1 MELRARLPLWGAAA
15 AFLVAVFVALW
26 GPING
31 QAATASAGSSPEA
44 AIGTV
49 DRVPSM
55 TGPKAKFVI
64 SRILKRNYRR
74 VWVFGEKKRITDC
87 KRLSRV
93 RVSCKV
99 SWIYK
104 NNWLHGRAAAY
115 YRANGSIFVKYNI
128 KADKI

>member
-1 MELRARLPLWGAAA
+1 MELRARSLWPAGAA
-15 AFLVAVFVALW
+15 LLIAVLVALW
-26 GPING
+26 APIHG
-31 QAATASAGSSPEA
+31 QAAAGAGGSSPGA
-44 AIGTV
+44 TVGTV

-55 TGPKAKFVI
+55 TGPKAKFII
-64 SRILKRNYRR
+64 SRVIKQNYKR

-115 YRANGSIFVKYNI
+115 YRRNGTIWAKYNI
-128 KADKI
+128 HADKI